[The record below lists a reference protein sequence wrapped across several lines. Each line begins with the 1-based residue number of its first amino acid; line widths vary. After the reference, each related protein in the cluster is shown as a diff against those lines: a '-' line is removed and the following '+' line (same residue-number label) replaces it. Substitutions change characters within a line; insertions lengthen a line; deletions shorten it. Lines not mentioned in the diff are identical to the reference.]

1 MCLWGGGGGGG
12 GGGGDGNVCVRSCVH
27 VFAYVRERVSVL
39 VCA

>member
-1 MCLWGGGGGGG
+1 MCGVGGGGKGVGVCG
-12 GGGGDGNVCVRSCVH
+12 SVCVLACVH